1 MAKNSIEIVGIL
13 DRSGSMQNL
22 EEATIDG
29 YNDFIKKQK
38 AEGPGRVTLAIF
50 DDQYDLVYEQLSL
63 KKVPKLK
70 NDVYY
75 ARGMTA
81 LRDAVGRTITAVH
94 ERYKNGKRPDKTLV
108 FIVTDGYENASTEY
122 TQEQI
127 KKMIKKRTKD
137 GWEFFFMGANVDS
150 FAVGRDHGIAK
161 SHIAN
166 YTHSKIGTKDVY
178 ASASMAVLRSR
189 QGSPVDDSLSLSDLM
204 DMEEEERDA
213 FVSSENDS
221 NEPES

>member
-13 DRSGSMQNL
+13 DRSGSMESL
-22 EEATIDG
+22 EKATIDG
-29 YNDFIKKQK
+29 YNEFIKKQK
-38 AEGPGRVTLAIF
+38 AEGPGYVTLAIF
-50 DDQYDLVYEQLSL
+50 DDQYDIVYEQLSL

-70 NDVYY
+70 KDVYY
-75 ARGMTA
+75 SRGMTA
-81 LRDAVGRTITAVH
+81 LRDAVGRTITTVH

-108 FIVTDGYENASTEY
+108 FIITDGYENASTEF

-150 FAVGRDHGIAK
+150 FAVGTDHGISK

-166 YTHSKIGTKDVY
+166 YAHSKKGTKDVY
-178 ASASMAVLRSR
+178 SSASMAALRSR
-189 QGSPVDDSLSLSDLM
+189 RGSPIEHSVSLSDLM

-213 FVSSENDS
+213 LVSTKKDSEDI
-221 NEPES
+221 ES

>member
-13 DRSGSMQNL
+13 DRSGSMENL
-22 EEATIDG
+22 EKATIDG
-29 YNDFIKKQK
+29 YNEFIKKQK
-38 AEGPGRVTLAIF
+38 AEGPGKVTLAIF

-70 NDVYY
+70 KDVYY

-81 LRDAVGRTITAVH
+81 LRDAIGRTITAVN

-108 FIVTDGYENASTEY
+108 FIVTDGYENASTEF
-122 TQEQI
+122 TQKQI

-137 GWEFFFMGANVDS
+137 GWEFFFMGANVDY
-150 FAVGRDHGIAK
+150 FAVGRNHGISN

-166 YTHSKIGTKDVY
+166 YPYSKKGTMDVY
-178 ASASMAVLRSR
+178 SSASVAASRSR
-189 QGSPVDDSLSLSDLM
+189 KGSSIEHSVSLSDLM

-213 FVSSENDS
+213 LVSTEEDSEDT
-221 NEPES
+221 ES